1 MSLVDSFEK
10 LMRHLNSEENEMALE
25 LLEELK
31 KADIEIDKLS
41 CLEAGGVDNWDFY
54 YDALRDN
61 DWIGLED
68 EEEDEE

>member
-10 LMRHLNSEENEMALE
+10 LLRHLNAEENEMAIE

-31 KADIEIDKLS
+31 KADKDLNWLG
-41 CLEAGGVDNWDFY
+41 CLEAAGVDNWGGIDY
-54 YDALRDN
+54 AYNLR
-61 DWIGLED
+61 ED

>member
-1 MSLVDSFEK
+1 MSLACK
-10 LMRHLNSEENEMALE
+10 LNTLLVHLNSEENKMALE

-31 KADIEIDKLS
+31 KADIEVDKLA

-54 YDALRDN
+54 HDALRDN
-61 DWIGLED
+61 DWIGF